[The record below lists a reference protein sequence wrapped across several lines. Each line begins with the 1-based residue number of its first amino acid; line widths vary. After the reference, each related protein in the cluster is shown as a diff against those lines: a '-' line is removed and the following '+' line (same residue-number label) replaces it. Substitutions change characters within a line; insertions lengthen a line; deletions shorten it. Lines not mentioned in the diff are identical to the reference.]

1 MTPAE
6 RLDLIKAIKPVLLG
20 MNTSDIFL
28 HISEFASEF
37 VGSWDYWLDQHGNS
51 DDVDEWCT
59 WLVRQLTG
67 DELHG
72 LHDYLIA
79 AGPPI
84 DESMLPWREGEFRL
98 FLSHIAREKNFL
110 SLLASSLERYG
121 VHGFVA
127 HEHID
132 PGREWA
138 DVIRSCLFTC
148 DALVAVL
155 HDGFHESNWT
165 DQEVGF
171 VMGQHKFAVAVR
183 AGTDPY
189 GFLGAVQGIPAPP
202 QLFQPAP
209 VLDGV
214 ASVLARD
221 IVQVLAAEQ
230 RTQTTLRDALVSKL
244 TQSRNWDMSNEII
257 DVLRQC
263 PKITKDQY
271 FQLRDA
277 EKSNVEVRRA
287 FNVGPFLD
295 SLAAEYDEPA
305 KPTWYSD
312 EEPF

>member
-98 FLSHIAREKNFL
+98 FLSHIAGVRRTSCPFWQAPWSVTASMVSSPTNTSILVGSGPTSFARACSPAMP
-110 SLLASSLERYG
+110 SLLCSTMDSTRATGRIRKWASS
-121 VHGFVA
+121 
-127 HEHID
+127 
-132 PGREWA
+132 WA
-138 DVIRSCLFTC
+138 STSSRSPCEQEPIRTAF
-148 DALVAVL
+148 LVQSR
-155 HDGFHESNWT
+155 GYRRRRSSFS
-165 DQEVGF
+165 
-171 VMGQHKFAVAVR
+171 
-183 AGTDPY
+183 
-189 GFLGAVQGIPAPP
+189 
-202 QLFQPAP
+202 QLRFSTELRQ
-209 VLDGV
+209 
-214 ASVLARD
+214 SSLAD

-271 FQLRDA
+271 FQLRA
-277 EKSNVEVRRA
+277 TRRRA
-287 FNVGPFLD
+287 TSRF
-295 SLAAEYDEPA
+295 AEL
-305 KPTWYSD
+305 SM
-312 EEPF
+312 